1 MTPVFRRA
9 VGVGRGEFMVLRS
22 CLALV
27 VAALAGIA
35 APVVPAA
42 WAQAPLAA
50 QGCVGCHGPAGIG
63 SSPIAPLAG
72 RPKAD
77 IEAALVAFRKNERPN
92 SIMGRIARG
101 YTDAEITAVATFF
114 AAQKPEGARR

>member
-1 MTPVFRRA
+1 MVTRRFTA
-9 VGVGRGEFMVLRS
+9 
-22 CLALV
+22 LAM
-27 VAALAGIA
+27 AALASIA
-35 APVVPAA
+35 TPVMPVA

-50 QGCVGCHGPAGIG
+50 QGCVGCHGPAGTG
-63 SSPIAPLAG
+63 SPPMTPLAG

-77 IEAALVAFRKNERPN
+77 IEAALIAFRKNERPN

-114 AAQKPEGARR
+114 AAQKPEGPRR

>member
-1 MTPVFRRA
+1 MVMRIRA
-9 VGVGRGEFMVLRS
+9 
-22 CLALV
+22 ALV

-35 APVVPAA
+35 PPAISSA
-42 WAQAPLAA
+42 SAQAPLAP
-50 QGCVGCHGPAGIG
+50 QGCLGCHGPAGIG
-63 SSPIAPLAG
+63 SPPIAPLAG